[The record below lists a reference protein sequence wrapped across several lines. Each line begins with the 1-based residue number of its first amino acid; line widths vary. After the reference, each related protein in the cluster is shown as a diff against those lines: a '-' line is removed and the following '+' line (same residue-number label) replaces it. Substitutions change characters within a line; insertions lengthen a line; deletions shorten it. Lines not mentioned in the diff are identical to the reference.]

1 MEVIVFHGLLKKLM
15 IYQDVNNMSNDV
27 EIYKVNSEAPVGSM
41 IKCPECHTTFIKK
54 TYNHK
59 FCCTACKDK
68 YHNRVNPERANRQR
82 KFWERV
88 KEENSKIT
96 DKYKNYE

>member
-1 MEVIVFHGLLKKLM
+1 MKNNESDKN
-15 IYQDVNNMSNDV
+15 IYNKNATIS
-27 EIYKVNSEAPVGSM
+27 ICSM
-41 IKCPECHTTFIKK
+41 IVCPECHTRFIKK
-54 TYNHK
+54 TYNQK

-68 YHNRVNPERANRQR
+68 YHNRVNPERASRQR
-82 KFWERV
+82 KFWERI

>member
-1 MEVIVFHGLLKKLM
+1 MKSTDE
-15 IYQDVNNMSNDV
+15 
-27 EIYKVNSEAPVGSM
+27 EIYKVNCEVKVGSM
-41 IKCPECHTTFIKK
+41 IMCPECHSRFIKK
-54 TYNHK
+54 TYNQK

-68 YHNRVNPERANRQR
+68 FHNRINPERAVRQR
-82 KFWERV
+82 NFWKRV